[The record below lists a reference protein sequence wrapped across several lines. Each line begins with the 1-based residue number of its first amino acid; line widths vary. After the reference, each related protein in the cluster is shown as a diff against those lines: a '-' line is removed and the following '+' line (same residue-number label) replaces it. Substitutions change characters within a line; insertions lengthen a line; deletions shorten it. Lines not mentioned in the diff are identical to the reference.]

1 MEDALQ
7 TKKDSL
13 QMVQIDCFLYNTK
26 LKAYLCI
33 KYQKVVFY
41 IYKRFYGFMLLAS
54 ALLPGISVWFAEC
67 SVLPADVYRTL
78 LYVIVLIMKTS
89 L

>member
-1 MEDALQ
+1 MH
-7 TKKDSL
+7 KISKSR
-13 QMVQIDCFLYNTK
+13 F
-26 LKAYLCI
+26 
-33 KYQKVVFY
+33 FY